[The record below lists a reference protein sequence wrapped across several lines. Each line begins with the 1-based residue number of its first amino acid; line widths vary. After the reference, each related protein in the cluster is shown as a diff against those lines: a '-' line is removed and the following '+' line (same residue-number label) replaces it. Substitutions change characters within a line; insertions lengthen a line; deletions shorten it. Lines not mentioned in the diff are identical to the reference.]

1 MTTLNDSL
9 AAEIERC
16 EELLG
21 VYKQIPQ
28 GAFGASIIRSEI
40 EFAKRALSAQDAAYM
55 VKALTALR
63 GCN

>member
-1 MTTLNDSL
+1 MTTLNESL

-21 VYKQIPQ
+21 VYRQIPQ
-28 GAFGASIIRSEI
+28 GAFAAAMIRSEI
-40 EFAKRALSAQDAAYM
+40 EFAKRALLAQDAAYM
-55 VKALTALR
+55 AKALTALR